1 MNTPIA
7 LVLATL
13 IVGGLVADTMINGSD
28 HLIFL
33 SKKFLDL
40 LEWVAFWR

>member
-1 MNTPIA
+1 MNTPIS
-7 LVLATL
+7 LVLGF
-13 IVGGLVADTMINGSD
+13 IVIGGLGVDMLIYGNE

>member
-7 LVLATL
+7 LVLGSL
-13 IVGGLVADTMINGSD
+13 LVGGLIVDTVMFGNE

-33 SKKFLDL
+33 MKKFLDL

>member
-1 MNTPIA
+1 MTNPIA
-7 LVLATL
+7 LVLAILLIGALVLDTL
-13 IVGGLVADTMINGSD
+13 NYGNE

-40 LEWVAFWR
+40 IEWLAFWR